1 MSAVAETLDQDAE
14 QIAHDIGIPP
24 CPAILTRLVRETRSD
39 EPDFRRVGQLI
50 GSDVA
55 LAATMLKIANSPFYG
70 LRTKASTVQ
79 HALALLGLST
89 VTQVVTGLL
98 LRQAFPG
105 GSGAGMERFWK
116 SSMAT
121 GLIASLLARETRRA
135 DDGLAHTFGLFR
147 DCGMPLMMQKFP
159 IYGDILDGSAL
170 AAGDPILEIEGER
183 YAMNHCRVGARLAQ
197 SWHLEE
203 MPCFAILHHHD
214 LCTWFDD
221 RTEQMPEAR
230 ELVSLGL
237 VAEHLYC
244 RATGQIC
251 REWDSCGEIAAAL
264 LGLSSLKLDD
274 LAARVKASLGSA

>member
-1 MSAVAETLDQDAE
+1 MNAAAETLDRDAE
-14 QIAHDIGIPP
+14 QFARDIGIPP
-24 CPAILTRLVRETRSD
+24 CPAILTRLMRETRSE
-39 EPDFRRVGQLI
+39 EPDFKRVGQLI

-89 VTQVVTGLL
+89 VSQVVTGLL
-98 LRQAFPG
+98 LRQAFRG
-105 GSGAGMERFWK
+105 GAGAGMERFWK

-121 GLIASLLARETRRA
+121 GLIASLVARETRRA
-135 DDGLAHTFGLFR
+135 DEGIAHTFGLFR

-159 IYGDILDGSAL
+159 IYADLLDGSAL
-170 AAGDPILEIEGER
+170 ATGEPILEIEDER
-183 YAMNHCRVGARLAQ
+183 YAMNHCRAGAQLARN
-197 SWHLEE
+197 WHVEA
-203 MPCFAILHHHD
+203 MPCFAILHHHG
-214 LCTWFDD
+214 LLTWFDD

-244 RATGQIC
+244 RATGQTC
-251 REWDSCGEIAAAL
+251 AEWNSCGEIAAGFL
-264 LGLSSLKLDD
+264 DLSPARLHE
-274 LAARVKASLGSA
+274 LAARVKVSLGSA